1 MCPPSVC
8 WGEDSEHTEQARGPK
23 GRRACSPF
31 SDAYPYAAERPAT
44 HRSSD
49 LARRVYNHANPL
61 LSLPHLRS
69 SPGGHMAKTGPLVT
83 PATILI
89 VDDSA
94 DTRAVLRRMLA
105 FRGYHVVEASDGRE
119 AVEAGRSDCPDLVV
133 MDLNMP
139 VMDGLAAT
147 ERIREL
153 RDRCGDVPIV
163 AATAFD
169 TYGIREAAMEAG
181 CNAYLL
187 KPLDLDEFESV
198 IAGLLSG

>member
-1 MCPPSVC
+1 
-8 WGEDSEHTEQARGPK
+8 
-23 GRRACSPF
+23 
-31 SDAYPYAAERPAT
+31 
-44 HRSSD
+44 
-49 LARRVYNHANPL
+49 
-61 LSLPHLRS
+61 
-69 SPGGHMAKTGPLVT
+69 MAKTGPLVT
-83 PATILI
+83 PATILV

-119 AVEAGRSDCPDLVV
+119 AVEAARSECPDLVV

-153 RDRCGDVPIV
+153 RERCGDVPIV

-169 TYGIREAAMEAG
+169 TYGMREAAMEAG